1 MSSLNMWQLESRE
14 RVRDRGRYTL
24 SSYSRDGIFKLLSKR
39 SPEPEFVSFC
49 RTGPPRLLGWRN
61 RFLYS

>member
-49 RTGPPRLLGWRN
+49 RTGP
-61 RFLYS
+61 